1 MKTLIV
7 AGTWD
12 EFGGKESGLMKKLY
26 KDWTNFEGVENTV
39 FLNGGYYNDLENIIN
54 TSKNYDVVFWMAY
67 VPNNLSKVRDVKK
80 VNPYA
85 LVIGSKR
92 NNNEYSFVEVL
103 NRALEQRHNLT
114 IQFSRNDNMFEM
126 LVFDPLGTKW
136 FKGADIH
143 ECVKAIHDRIEF
155 LLTTTRR
162 HVYKENKENVLLN
175 NPEFFEYVR
184 ECSEIFQETIEH
196 AQGVTRFLGNASFR
210 DKEYIYM
217 SERDVDKSLIDE
229 NHFIAT
235 YLKDEKAY
243 YLGDK
248 KPSKDTVTQL
258 NLYNKLPNIN
268 YIVHSHCYAQNAPF
282 TSIPVPCGA
291 LEEITEVME
300 VIKNNYRGDKNL
312 DYYAINLKGHGC
324 LILGKTLELMKQTK
338 FIIRHLPETL

>member
-114 IQFSRNDNMFEM
+114 IQFSKNDNMFEM

-155 LLTTTRR
+155 LLTTTRK
-162 HVYKENKENVLLN
+162 HVYKDNKENVLLN
-175 NPEFFEYVR
+175 NQEFFKYVR

-210 DKEYIYM
+210 DKEYIYQ
-217 SERDVDKSLIDE
+217 I
-229 NHFIAT
+229 
-235 YLKDEKAY
+235 
-243 YLGDK
+243 
-248 KPSKDTVTQL
+248 
-258 NLYNKLPNIN
+258 NI
-268 YIVHSHCYAQNAPF
+268 
-282 TSIPVPCGA
+282 
-291 LEEITEVME
+291 
-300 VIKNNYRGDKNL
+300 
-312 DYYAINLKGHGC
+312 
-324 LILGKTLELMKQTK
+324 
-338 FIIRHLPETL
+338 

>member
-12 EFGGKESGLMKKLY
+12 KFGGKESGLMKKLY
-26 KDWTNFEGVENTV
+26 KDWTDFEGIENTV

-54 TSKNYDVVFWMAY
+54 TSKNYDIVFWMAY

-175 NPEFFEYVR
+175 NPEFFEYV
-184 ECSEIFQETIEH
+184 Q
-196 AQGVTRFLGNASFR
+196 
-210 DKEYIYM
+210 
-217 SERDVDKSLIDE
+217 
-229 NHFIAT
+229 
-235 YLKDEKAY
+235 
-243 YLGDK
+243 
-248 KPSKDTVTQL
+248 
-258 NLYNKLPNIN
+258 
-268 YIVHSHCYAQNAPF
+268 
-282 TSIPVPCGA
+282 
-291 LEEITEVME
+291 
-300 VIKNNYRGDKNL
+300 
-312 DYYAINLKGHGC
+312 
-324 LILGKTLELMKQTK
+324 
-338 FIIRHLPETL
+338 